1 MTKQKHI
8 EITDE
13 ILAQIEQVTSTT
25 VLAEDIVV
33 FEAAAFSTAPLS
45 KPGSIFHGA
54 RASRALLEEM
64 MNALNLNEQAIPIH
78 TMHMQSI
85 ELPVGR
91 AFHASIRDEPNGD
104 AILIVMFYLPKDDP
118 LVAKINLSVLD
129 EVSVGVKPVSGLC
142 SKCGFDYFGADA
154 DFEHLYSQ
162 TCENDHVLGQ
172 DGTHLKLVGL
182 DRWMEL
188 SLVSRGASNKPKI
201 LSRTKQLLEQGDYD
215 RIAASGKPVEAMV
228 LFTSTNMEIP
238 EMPTDITPVL
248 EALTVLTT
256 KVDAMEA
263 KLNAEPAAPVVVE
276 PVVPAVVEADT
287 AAVDALNAQLAAA
300 NAQIAD
306 LEAAAAAAAAKEPAV
321 IEPVVAPADLP
332 VGGLAASAITDAKG
346 MTPVP
351 TGPSAFKTNRKR

>member
-1 MTKQKHI
+1 MTRQKQI
-8 EITDE
+8 EITAE

-33 FEAAAFSTAPLS
+33 FEAAAFSTAALS

-54 RASRALLEEM
+54 RASRTLLEEM
-64 MNALNLNEQAIPIH
+64 MNALNLSEQAIPIH

-91 AFHASIRDEPNGD
+91 AFQASIQDEPNGD
-104 AILIVMFYLPKDDP
+104 AILKVMFYLPKDDP

-129 EVSVGVKPVSGLC
+129 EVSVGVKPISGLC

-248 EALTVLTT
+248 EALTALSS
-256 KVDAMEA
+256 KVEAMEA
-263 KLNAEPAAPVVVE
+263 KLNEEPAVIDPVVI
-276 PVVPAVVEADT
+276 EADT
-287 AAVDALNAQLAAA
+287 TAVDELTAQLEAAT
-300 NAQIAD
+300 AQIAD
-306 LEAAAAAAAAKEPAV
+306 LEAAAAAKEPEV
-321 IEPVVAPADLP
+321 IEPVVAPAVLP

-346 MTPVP
+346 GAPALS
-351 TGPSAFKTNRKR
+351 GPSAFKTNRKR